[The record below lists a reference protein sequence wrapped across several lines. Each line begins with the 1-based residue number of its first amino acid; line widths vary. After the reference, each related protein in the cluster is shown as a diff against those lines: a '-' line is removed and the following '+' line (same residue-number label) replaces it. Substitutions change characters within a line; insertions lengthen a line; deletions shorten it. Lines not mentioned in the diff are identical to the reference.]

1 MIEFLILSILNIRG
15 FGPKFLF
22 RNAKALRNAV
32 ENTESVREGITL
44 ILEETKR
51 INKTTLEDIEKGINV
66 ASQILDNCKKYSIQP
81 VSFLNEHYPQNILKV
96 SELWP
101 VLYVAGNQEILNE
114 YSVGVIGTKNPD
126 QHGQIISQKITEYSD
141 EEEIT
146 LNIMHQKGVASIV
159 KEAKDTFF
167 VEVVASGI
175 DQVYLPDNDIFHSD
189 FIVVVSPFPPEIT
202 YDEYKYIESC
212 KVLASLSN
220 RLVLIQDATS
230 DDTRFVLSY
239 FARSEK
245 TLGVI
250 KPIDSALNY
259 PINAGNKLLITEGK
273 EGLISYCRAKD
284 VHEESVVCD
293 IKIIT
298 SKNDYPQ
305 FFNEEELPI

>member
-22 RNAKALRNAV
+22 RNAKALSDA
-32 ENTESVREGITL
+32 EKNTSSVREAITL

-51 INKTTLEDIEKGINV
+51 INKTTIEDIEKGIAI
-66 ASQILDNCKKYSIQP
+66 ASEILDNCKKYSIQP
-81 VSFLNEHYPQNILKV
+81 ISFLNEHYPQNILKV

-114 YSVGVIGTKNPD
+114 YSVGIIGTKNPD
-126 QHGQIISQKITEYSD
+126 QHGQIISQKITEFSD
-141 EEEIT
+141 EDEIT
-146 LNIMHQKGVASIV
+146 LNIMHQRGVSSIV
-159 KEAKDTFF
+159 KDSKDSFY
-167 VEVVASGI
+167 VEVVSSGI
-175 DQVYLPDNDIFHSD
+175 DQVYLPDNDIFHSNL
-189 FIVVVSPFPPEIT
+189 IAVISPFPPEII
-202 YDEYKYIESC
+202 YDEYKYIEAC

-220 RLVLIQDATS
+220 RVVLIQDTTS

-239 FARSEK
+239 FSRSERV
-245 TLGVI
+245 LGVV
-250 KPIDSALNY
+250 KPIATAINY
-259 PINAGNKLLITEGK
+259 PINAGNKLLVDEGK

-284 VHEESVVCD
+284 VNEESVICD

-305 FFNEEELPI
+305 FFKEEELPF